1 MRKTAMM
8 IALVALL
15 TLVAASVAY
24 AAMIQGNDRS
34 NTLGETR
41 GNDTMY
47 GYAGD
52 DELDANTYSGDA
64 DRAYGNADDD
74 LILVNDNDR
83 LDAAVGGF
91 GFDTCVVDARGEV
104 GTSCERVR
112 IR

>member
-1 MRKTAMM
+1 MRNTAMM
-8 IALVALL
+8 MALVALL
-15 TLVAASVAY
+15 TLVATSVAY

-34 NTLGETR
+34 NTLGETS
-41 GNDTMY
+41 GNDTIY

-52 DELDANTYSGDA
+52 DVLDANTYSGDA